1 MAEPLGDL
9 AKTVTAWYWINNT
22 SENGQQLLA
31 IIYRDLH
38 GTALGT
44 LQAVLSG
51 RFNKN
56 DFVLLQVLKP

>member
-1 MAEPLGDL
+1 LQPVFSQSFLGLESVAALACVMMDL
-9 AKTVTAWYWINNT
+9 
-22 SENGQQLLA
+22 SD
-31 IIYRDLH
+31 YRALH

-51 RFNKN
+51 RFDKN